1 MIDDTTKLSKPSSY
15 HWIEVTSDLTIVA
28 ATILPRTVK
37 TSPIM
42 DGSSS
47 FHFRKNDTRGI
58 SSTSFKWLSSIIFI
72 LQVLMLGTSL
82 YGGSVIL
89 GASLL
94 TINYA
99 ATVINGIGFITSIL
113 GLTLL
118 CRNQSGSVIAYYY
131 LTCLL
136 LIAYIYYGILTL
148 LLVNDTLNFL
158 QSNYSNLVSAVVNGG
173 TYSFNVSLNYTRVA
187 LYAFGIASIVVGV
200 LLGFIIYTI
209 TSVAMTPLASVLY
222 FKSLLDFLF
231 LFIACFV
238 MIVSSFITNIQLG
251 LTSSSVFLSSN
262 LGKVVLTMLIVA
274 LISIIHSWVCLSATL
289 FPKRKILFPITYPIT
304 IIFGLVC
311 IAAGIGVFAGVSAV
325 ISNISNLWTVIQG
338 FLPSN
343 MPEAY
348 DMTQFVVSVN
358 TYYKQVGLAFLLLG
372 FAYFFELALSIS
384 ARKLL

>member
-1 MIDDTTKLSKPSSY
+1 M
-15 HWIEVTSDLTIVA
+15 E
-28 ATILPRTVK
+28 
-37 TSPIM
+37 
-42 DGSSS
+42 GSSS

-173 TYSFNVSLNYTRVA
+173 TYSFNVYLNYTRVA

-311 IAAGIGVFAGVSAV
+311 IAAGIGVFAGISAV